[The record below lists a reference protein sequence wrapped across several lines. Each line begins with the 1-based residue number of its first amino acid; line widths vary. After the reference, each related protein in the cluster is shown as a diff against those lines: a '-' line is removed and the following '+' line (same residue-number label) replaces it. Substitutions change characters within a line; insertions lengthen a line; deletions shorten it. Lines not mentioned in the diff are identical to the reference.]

1 MTDPTVHTLATI
13 VHGRYLVREP
23 AGDPKGLLVGFHGYG
38 EDARAHLEQ
47 IEQIPGADDWILC
60 AVQGLNR
67 FYTRSQDVVA
77 SWMTSQDRELA
88 IDDNVRYAASVV
100 AELKRRFPS
109 VRRLVYLGFSQG
121 VAMAYR
127 AAAGGGHAAEGLGV
141 LAGDVPPELADRP
154 LPGFP
159 KTLIGRG
166 SGETWYT
173 EEKLEQDVELLES
186 KGIDVAVHRFEGG
199 HEWTDD
205 FRRMVAERFGI

>member
-1 MTDPTVHTLATI
+1 MNEPTVHTPATI
-13 VHGRYLVREP
+13 IHGRYLLREP
-23 AGDPKGLLVGFHGYG
+23 EGEPKGFLVGFHGYG
-38 EDARAHLEQ
+38 EDARAHLEE
-47 IEQIPGADDWILC
+47 IEKIPGADDWILC

-67 FYTRSQDVVA
+67 FYTRSQNVVA

-100 AELKRRFPS
+100 AELKRKYPR
-109 VRRLVYLGFSQG
+109 VHRLVYTGFSQG

-127 AAAGGGHAAEGLGV
+127 AAAGGGHAADGLAV

-159 KTLIGRG
+159 PTLIGRG

-173 EEKLEQDVELLES
+173 EEKLARDVELLEG
-186 KGIDVAVHRFEGG
+186 KGIEVTVHRFDGG
-199 HEWTDD
+199 HEWTDG
-205 FRRMVAERFGI
+205 FRRAVAKRFSL